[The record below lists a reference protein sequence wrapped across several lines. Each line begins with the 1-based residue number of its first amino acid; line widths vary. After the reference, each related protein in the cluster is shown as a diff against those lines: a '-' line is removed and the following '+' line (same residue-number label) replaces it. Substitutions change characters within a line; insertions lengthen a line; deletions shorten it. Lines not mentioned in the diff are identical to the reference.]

1 MVRFISEVK
10 FNLYGLISKQDSIDI
25 EMQGS
30 VHKVQFQNLRL
41 KLLITLKLNLMH
53 WNLRFDCEKL
63 PKEIEKNLQIKKRSI
78 WFI

>member
-53 WNLRFDCEKL
+53 
-63 PKEIEKNLQIKKRSI
+63 
-78 WFI
+78 